1 MRFSLYLVFFV
12 DLVFLLGLSQ
22 NACLLSVSR
31 SDPGCPVFCLLSYSA
46 VSLFAP
52 GCSWPCRDSLD
63 LSADTA
69 SPPEPALDCSG
80 PWGGFTWPIN
90 FNPVRF
96 KCTIAFRII
105 TRRWFP
111 ATLFKQLLYGVIAGA
126 NPHAVL
132 GSNHAFLDANDYHT
146 IRVTQRRQAVIRSCL
161 HNTVSPT

>member
-1 MRFSLYLVFFV
+1 MSSICATLWSGMPRFLPTLVFSCV
-12 DLVFLLGLSQ
+12 
-22 NACLLSVSR
+22 
-31 SDPGCPVFCLLSYSA
+31 A
-46 VSLFAP
+46 V
-52 GCSWPCRDSLD
+52 CSWLLMTLPWFTGSVRWHCISNR
-63 LSADTA
+63 A
-69 SPPEPALDCSG
+69 CSG
-80 PWGGFTWPIN
+80 LLWTLRGFTWPIS
-90 FNPVRF
+90 FNRVRF

-111 ATLFKQLLYGVIAGA
+111 ATLFKQLLYGVIPGA